1 MKTIKLN
8 QGIVTSVAVIALSL
22 IAAPVINAQC
32 AGQARSGGTAGPALS
47 SPEELTALDQVGAAD
62 QSGASE
68 LQNAAQSDSVT
79 ITGLWKHSYFT
90 GGVLFDIGFR
100 QFNAGGTELLND
112 SFVPDGGNNF
122 CMGSWRR
129 VGRRTYEVV
138 HPYFLFSGSQ
148 PTGIAIERAH
158 IIVAPDG
165 NTFSGTWSSDN
176 YDFAGNLVSGT
187 HSQGTLSATR
197 IVAGLPFPFPFVSP
211 F

>member
-1 MKTIKLN
+1 MTTIKLN
-8 QGIVTSVAVIALSL
+8 QGIVTSVSVIALAI

-32 AGQARSGGTAGPALS
+32 AGRARSGGTSGSALS
-47 SPEELTALDQVGAAD
+47 SPGVLTALDQVGAAD
-62 QSGASE
+62 QPGPSE
-68 LQNAAQSDSVT
+68 PQNEVQNDSAT

-90 GGVLFDIGFR
+90 EGVLFDIGFR

-129 VGRRTYEVV
+129 VGRRTYAVV

-158 IIVAPDG
+158 IIVGPDG

-176 YDFAGNLVSGT
+176 YDFAGNLVLGS

-197 IVAGLPFPFPFVSP
+197 IVAGLPFPFPFLSP